1 MSAPTD
7 GHRNATHPVITR
19 RQALRLGAAG
29 ALAGLGTATGTRL
42 AHGQAPGVS
51 RGTPATIKML
61 SWFWNEPGRAD
72 AWRAMIARF
81 HEAQKDIRV
90 EEAGWP
96 FNEFTNRVIV
106 QLQAGKI
113 DGDLLTTTPDLV
125 LRLLKANQ
133 LEPVG
138 DVIDRLGIKNL
149 SKAHDFIRRDG
160 KLYGLDVVTVAFGLL
175 YNAKLYEQA
184 GIATPPRT
192 IDEWKDVTARLTKK
206 PDQFGIF
213 SAHLMA
219 QPESF
224 WFTLQEWVVPF
235 DGRFAEGKKPTLTA
249 PGVIKG
255 LQLFKAMY
263 DCCMPQGTDDAAAIK
278 LFTEGRIAQRLIV
291 SAAVNVLRRRSPELY
306 PHLRSATPPWP
317 SRKSITRIHP
327 ICVNAQSDKKP
338 AAKAFLEFLYKPENY
353 RELLERALDVIP
365 AYPDGI
371 RKEYLQTLHWVSGY
385 NAIDPVTPPEMV
397 GDFIFNNQ
405 EFGQIVITRFQECL
419 TANRPVDAAMAAA
432 QKEAEA
438 LAQRLF

>member
-7 GHRNATHPVITR
+7 RHRTGPHPAITR
-19 RQALRLGAAG
+19 RQALRLTAAG
-29 ALAGLGTATGTRL
+29 AVTGLATAARPRP
-42 AHGQAPGVS
+42 ARGQAPGVS
-51 RGTPATIKML
+51 RGTPVSIKL
-61 SWFWNEPGRAD
+61 VSWFWNEPGRAD
-72 AWRAMIARF
+72 AWRAMVAKF
-81 HEAQKDIRV
+81 HEVQKDIRV

-149 SKAHDFIRRDG
+149 SRAHDFIRRDG

-175 YNAKLYEQA
+175 YNAKLYDQA
-184 GIATPPRT
+184 GIKTPPRT
-192 IDEWKDVTARLTKK
+192 IDEWKDVTARLTKR

-224 WFTLQEWVVPF
+224 WFTLQEWAMPF

-291 SAAVNVLRRRSPELY
+291 SASVNVLRRRSPELY

-338 AAKAFLEFLYKPENY
+338 AAKAFLEFLYKPEHY

-419 TANRPVDAAMAAA
+419 TANRPVEAAMADA
-432 QKEAEA
+432 QKEADA
-438 LAQRLF
+438 LALRIF